1 MKRFDREQDRT
12 LAERRRRET
21 LREASAPTLRLN
33 MTPMI
38 DVVFLL
44 LIYFVLVADFAEP
57 ESVAGLDVVQRS
69 SANDDPF
76 ALPEV
81 PTVLELVSEGDDPTA
96 FSVRTDR
103 GVFTAPAP
111 FAERARSAFEALG
124 ARHAIIVDP
133 APDAR
138 WEHAVVAYRALRDA
152 GFERVELSPEE

>member
-1 MKRFDREQDRT
+1 MSRFAREDDRT

-57 ESVAGLDVVQRS
+57 ESVAGLDVVQR
-69 SANDDPF
+69 AAATDDPF

-81 PTVLELVSEGDDPTA
+81 PTVLALVSEGDAPDGFA
-96 FSVRTDR
+96 VRTDR
-103 GVFTAPAP
+103 VVFAGASS
-111 FAERARSAFEALG
+111 FAERTRAAFDALG
-124 ARHAIIVDP
+124 PRHAIIIDP

-152 GFERVELSPEE
+152 GFERVELSPED